1 MLSEPSNVINFNSL
15 SVGRK
20 EKQSRSKR
28 ESLSLQSTNFMT
40 TPDFSF
46 DGRFQ
51 RFQKSPKHL
60 RTVTQGIRQ
69 TAELE
74 RAIEVALVRYSR
86 RGQNGLLNYP
96 MIDKRFSL

>member
-1 MLSEPSNVINFNSL
+1 
-15 SVGRK
+15 
-20 EKQSRSKR
+20 
-28 ESLSLQSTNFMT
+28 MT

-51 RFQKSPKHL
+51 RFQKSLKHL

-69 TAELE
+69 TEELE

-86 RGQNGLLNYP
+86 REKDGLLNYS

>member
-1 MLSEPSNVINFNSL
+1 
-15 SVGRK
+15 
-20 EKQSRSKR
+20 
-28 ESLSLQSTNFMT
+28 MT

-51 RFQKSPKHL
+51 RFQKSLKHL

-86 RGQNGLLNYP
+86 REKDGLLNYS